1 MKNWVVKLLLLLLIP
16 SIVGVLFTFAF
27 GFGTTVYMQLTMY
40 ICAPLLTLVLG
51 FFFVKVKRAIPLLVL
66 LVIASIAF
74 NVPLQNWLFH
84 SADEIVRYASVTDLY
99 NSNHKALYF
108 IFDTLEVDYKR
119 KSSVTITREVTRSNG
134 RHRFRKEKKQYHY
147 AVAPVF
153 KDSLSKHQYAD
164 REVKAW
170 VVPVAHSREQV
181 AICYERCYF
190 DLDDYQKAI
199 DKSPCKLHHPQ
210 AVIIKPLYSQ
220 FITRQEWKKIF
231 FHVGGIV
238 LSVLMVLGIVLNYKV
253 NRRLKSDNRQ

>member
-16 SIVGVLFTFAF
+16 SILGVLFTVIL
-27 GFGTTVYMQLTMY
+27 GSDTTVYMQLAIY

-51 FFFVKVKRAIPLLVL
+51 FFLVKVKWATPLLAL

-99 NSNHKALYF
+99 NPNHKALYF
-108 IFDTLEVDYKR
+108 VFDTLEVDYKR

-134 RHRFRKEKKQYHY
+134 RHRFRKEKKQVHY

-153 KDSLSKHQYAD
+153 KDSLPKRRYAD

-170 VVPVAHSREQV
+170 VVPVAHSREQA

-190 DLDDYQKAI
+190 DRDDYQKAI
-199 DKSPCKLHHPQ
+199 DKSPCRLHHPQ

-231 FHVGGIV
+231 FNASWIV
-238 LSVLMVLGIVLNYKV
+238 LLVLIVLGIVLNYRV
-253 NRRLKSDNRQ
+253 NRK

>member
-16 SIVGVLFTFAF
+16 SILGVLFTVIF
-27 GFGTTVYMQLTMY
+27 GSDTTVYMQLAIY

-51 FFFVKVKRAIPLLVL
+51 FFLVKVKWATPLLAL

-99 NSNHKALYF
+99 NPNHKALYF
-108 IFDTLEVDYKR
+108 VFDTLEVDYKR

-134 RHRFRKEKKQYHY
+134 RHRFRKEKKQVHY

-153 KDSLSKHQYAD
+153 KDSLPKRRYVD

-170 VVPVAHSREQV
+170 VVPVAHSREQA

-190 DLDDYQKAI
+190 DRNDYQKAI
-199 DKSPCKLHHPQ
+199 DKSPCRLHHPQ

-231 FHVGGIV
+231 FNASWIV
-238 LSVLMVLGIVLNYKV
+238 LSVLIMLGIVLNYRV
-253 NRRLKSDNRQ
+253 NRK

>member
-16 SIVGVLFTFAF
+16 SILGVLFTVIL
-27 GFGTTVYMQLTMY
+27 GSDTTVYMQLAIY

-51 FFFVKVKRAIPLLVL
+51 FFLVKVKWATPLLAL

-74 NVPLQNWLFH
+74 NVPLHNWLFH

-99 NSNHKALYF
+99 NPNHKALYF
-108 IFDTLEVDYKR
+108 VFDTLEVDYKR

-134 RHRFRKEKKQYHY
+134 RHRFRKEKKQVHY

-153 KDSLSKHQYAD
+153 KDSLPKRRYAD

-170 VVPVAHSREQV
+170 VVPVAHSREQA

-190 DLDDYQKAI
+190 DRDDYQKAI
-199 DKSPCKLHHPQ
+199 DKSPCRLHHPQ

-231 FHVGGIV
+231 FNAGWIV
-238 LSVLMVLGIVLNYKV
+238 LSVLIMLGIVLNYRV
-253 NRRLKSDNRQ
+253 NRK

>member
-27 GFGTTVYMQLTMY
+27 GSGATVYMQLAMY
-40 ICAPLLTLVLG
+40 ICVPLLTLVLG

-238 LSVLMVLGIVLNYKV
+238 LSVLMVLGIVLNYRV

>member
-16 SIVGVLFTFAF
+16 SILGVLFTVIL
-27 GFGTTVYMQLTMY
+27 GSDTTVYMQLAIY

-51 FFFVKVKRAIPLLVL
+51 FFLVKVKWATPLLAL

-99 NSNHKALYF
+99 NPNHKALYF
-108 IFDTLEVDYKR
+108 VFDTLEVDYKR

-134 RHRFRKEKKQYHY
+134 RHRFRKEKKQVHY

-153 KDSLSKHQYAD
+153 KDSLPKRRYAD

-170 VVPVAHSREQV
+170 VVPVAHSREQA

-199 DKSPCKLHHPQ
+199 DKSPCRLHHPQ

-231 FHVGGIV
+231 FNAGWIV
-238 LSVLMVLGIVLNYKV
+238 LSVLIMLGIVLNYRV
-253 NRRLKSDNRQ
+253 NRT

>member
-16 SIVGVLFTFAF
+16 SILGVLFTVIF
-27 GFGTTVYMQLTMY
+27 GSDTTVYMQLAIY

-51 FFFVKVKRAIPLLVL
+51 FFLVKVKWATPLLAL

-99 NSNHKALYF
+99 NPNHKALYF
-108 IFDTLEVDYKR
+108 VFDTLEVDYKR

-134 RHRFRKEKKQYHY
+134 RHRFRKEKKQGHY

-153 KDSLSKHQYAD
+153 KDSLPKRRYAD

-170 VVPVAHSREQV
+170 VVPVAHSREQA

-190 DLDDYQKAI
+190 DRDDYQKAI
-199 DKSPCKLHHPQ
+199 DKSPCRLHHPQ

-231 FHVGGIV
+231 FNASWIV
-238 LSVLMVLGIVLNYKV
+238 LLVLIVLGIVLNYRV
-253 NRRLKSDNRQ
+253 NRK

>member
-27 GFGTTVYMQLTMY
+27 GSGTTVYMQLAMY

-51 FFFVKVKRAIPLLVL
+51 FFLVKVKRAIPLLVL

-170 VVPVAHSREQV
+170 VVPVAHPRGQA

-231 FHVGGIV
+231 FNVSGIV

>member
-16 SIVGVLFTFAF
+16 SILGVLFTVIL
-27 GFGTTVYMQLTMY
+27 GSDTTVYMQLAIY

-51 FFFVKVKRAIPLLVL
+51 FFLVKVKWATPLLAL

-99 NSNHKALYF
+99 NPNHKALYF
-108 IFDTLEVDYKR
+108 VFDTLEVDYKR

-134 RHRFRKEKKQYHY
+134 RHRFRKEKKQVHY

-153 KDSLSKHQYAD
+153 KDSLPKRRYAD

-170 VVPVAHSREQV
+170 VVPVAHSGEQG

-190 DLDDYQKAI
+190 DRDDYQKAI
-199 DKSPCKLHHPQ
+199 DKSPCRLHHPQ

-231 FHVGGIV
+231 FNASWIV
-238 LSVLMVLGIVLNYKV
+238 LLVLIVLGIVLNYRV
-253 NRRLKSDNRQ
+253 NRK

>member
-16 SIVGVLFTFAF
+16 SILGVLFTVIF
-27 GFGTTVYMQLTMY
+27 GSDTTVYMQLAIY

-51 FFFVKVKRAIPLLVL
+51 FFLVKVKWATPLLAL

-99 NSNHKALYF
+99 NPNHKALYF
-108 IFDTLEVDYKR
+108 VFDTLEVDYKR

-134 RHRFRKEKKQYHY
+134 RHRFRKEKKQVHY

-153 KDSLSKHQYAD
+153 KDSLPKRRYAD

-170 VVPVAHSREQV
+170 VVPVSHSREQA

-190 DLDDYQKAI
+190 DRDDYQKAI
-199 DKSPCKLHHPQ
+199 DKSPCRLHHPQ

-231 FHVGGIV
+231 FNASWIV
-238 LSVLMVLGIVLNYKV
+238 LLVLIMLGIVLNYRV
-253 NRRLKSDNRQ
+253 NRT

>member
-1 MKNWVVKLLLLLLIP
+1 MKNWVVKLLLLLFIP
-16 SIVGVLFTFAF
+16 SILGVLFTVVLGAD
-27 GFGTTVYMQLTMY
+27 TTIYMQLAIY
-40 ICAPLLTLVLG
+40 ICVPLLTLVLG
-51 FFFVKVKRAIPLLVL
+51 FFFIKVKWATPLLAL

-84 SADEIVRYASVTDLY
+84 SADEIVRYSSVTDLY
-99 NSNHKALYF
+99 RPDQKALYF

-134 RHRFRKEKKQYHY
+134 RHRFRKEKKQFHY

-153 KDSLSKHQYAD
+153 EDSLSKRRYAG

-170 VVPVAHSREQV
+170 VVPVAHSREQAV
-181 AICYERCYF
+181 ICYERCCF

-199 DKSPCKLHHPQ
+199 DKSPYKLHHPQ

-220 FITRQEWKKIF
+220 FITRQEWRKIF
-231 FHVGGIV
+231 FNVGWLV
-238 LSVLMVLGIVLNYKV
+238 LSVLIVLGIVLNYRV
-253 NRRLKSDNRQ
+253 NRR

>member
-16 SIVGVLFTFAF
+16 SILGVLFTVIL
-27 GFGTTVYMQLTMY
+27 GSDTTVYMQLAIY

-51 FFFVKVKRAIPLLVL
+51 FFLVKVKWATPLLAL
-66 LVIASIAF
+66 LVIASISF

-99 NSNHKALYF
+99 NPNHKALYF
-108 IFDTLEVDYKR
+108 VFDTLEVDYKR

-134 RHRFRKEKKQYHY
+134 RHRFRKEKKQVHY

-153 KDSLSKHQYAD
+153 KDSLPKRRYAD

-170 VVPVAHSREQV
+170 VVPVAHSREQA

-190 DLDDYQKAI
+190 DRDDYQKAI
-199 DKSPCKLHHPQ
+199 DKSPCRLHHPQ

-231 FHVGGIV
+231 FNAGWIV
-238 LSVLMVLGIVLNYKV
+238 LSVLIMLGIVLNYRV
-253 NRRLKSDNRQ
+253 NRK

>member
-16 SIVGVLFTFAF
+16 SILGVLFTVIF
-27 GFGTTVYMQLTMY
+27 GSDTTVYMQLAIY

-51 FFFVKVKRAIPLLVL
+51 FFFVKVKWATPLLAL

-99 NSNHKALYF
+99 NPNHKALYF
-108 IFDTLEVDYKR
+108 VFDTLEVDYKR

-134 RHRFRKEKKQYHY
+134 RHRFRKEKKQVHY

-153 KDSLSKHQYAD
+153 KDSLPKRRYAD

-170 VVPVAHSREQV
+170 VVPVAHSREQA

-190 DLDDYQKAI
+190 DRDDYQKAI
-199 DKSPCKLHHPQ
+199 DKSPCRLHHPQ

-231 FHVGGIV
+231 FNASWIV
-238 LSVLMVLGIVLNYKV
+238 LSVLIMLGIVLNYRV
-253 NRRLKSDNRQ
+253 NRK

>member
-16 SIVGVLFTFAF
+16 SILGVLFTVIL
-27 GFGTTVYMQLTMY
+27 GSDTTVYMQLAIY

-51 FFFVKVKRAIPLLVL
+51 FFLVKVKWATPLLAL

-99 NSNHKALYF
+99 NPNHKALYF
-108 IFDTLEVDYKR
+108 VFDTLEVDYKR

-134 RHRFRKEKKQYHY
+134 RHRFRKEKKQVHY

-153 KDSLSKHQYAD
+153 KDSLPKRRYAD

-170 VVPVAHSREQV
+170 VVPVAHSREQA

-190 DLDDYQKAI
+190 DRDDYQKAI
-199 DKSPCKLHHPQ
+199 DKSPCRLHHPQ

-231 FHVGGIV
+231 FNASWIV
-238 LSVLMVLGIVLNYKV
+238 LSVLIVLGIVLNYRV
-253 NRRLKSDNRQ
+253 NRT